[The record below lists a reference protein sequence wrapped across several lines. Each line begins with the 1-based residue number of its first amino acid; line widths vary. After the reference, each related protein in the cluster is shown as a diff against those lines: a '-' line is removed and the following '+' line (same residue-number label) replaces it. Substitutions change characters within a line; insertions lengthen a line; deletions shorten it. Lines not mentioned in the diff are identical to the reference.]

1 MTQNTQYNDPQPK
14 ISAIAYK
21 KRLNAWAIVRVL
33 PDMQRVLVAR
43 FRSRSDADGHLQ
55 RLRQLSPDTDFMIV
69 FDFQS
74 DEALN

>member
-1 MTQNTQYNDPQPK
+1 MAQNTQYNDPQPQ

-21 KRLNAWAIVRVL
+21 QRLNAWTIVRVL
-33 PDMQRVLVAR
+33 SDTQRVFVAR

-55 RLRQLSPDTDFMIV
+55 RLRQLSPDANFMVV

>member
-1 MTQNTQYNDPQPK
+1 MAQNTQYNDPQPQ
-14 ISAIAYK
+14 ISMIAYK
-21 KRLNAWAIVRVL
+21 QRLNAWTIVRVL
-33 PDMQRVLVAR
+33 SDTQRVFVAR

-55 RLRQLSPDTDFMIV
+55 RLRQLSPDTNFMVV